1 MGGAGPGRHGRVLA
15 FCLLAAALTGT
26 TLIGTAPQPAAQ
38 SLPPAIAA
46 VVDYQRILRD
56 SRAARSI
63 REQVE
68 VRRKLYLDQLS
79 KQEQQLAEEDK
90 ALAAQRSVLTPDA
103 FAKKRREFEA
113 KVLELQKLGQERR
126 RQLDN
131 VATLALNQV
140 RQTLIE
146 LVGAMSEQRGFNLVL
161 PSSELLL
168 FSPKID
174 LTEEVLGSLD
184 KKLPSVKV
192 PEKAE

>member
-1 MGGAGPGRHGRVLA
+1 MSGGRYGRSWLVGILA
-15 FCLLAAALTGT
+15 MSVSTIIAAVPPSRAAEPL
-26 TLIGTAPQPAAQ
+26 PQAV
-38 SLPPAIAA
+38 AA

-68 VRRKLYLDQLS
+68 GRRKLYLDQLS
-79 KQEQQLAEEDK
+79 KQEQKLAEEDK
-90 ALAAQRSVLTPDA
+90 ALAAQRSVLAADV
-103 FAKKRREFEA
+103 FQQKRREFET

-131 VATLALNQV
+131 VAAAALNQV
-140 RQTLIE
+140 RQALIE
-146 LVGAMSEQRGFNLVL
+146 LIGALSDARGFNLVL

-174 LTEEVLGSLD
+174 ITEEVLASLD
-184 KKLPSVKV
+184 RKLPSVKV

>member
-1 MGGAGPGRHGRVLA
+1 MLA
-15 FCLLAAALTGT
+15 QSDPAAAADPL
-26 TLIGTAPQPAAQ
+26 PQAV
-38 SLPPAIAA
+38 AA

-68 VRRKLYLDQLS
+68 GRRKLYLDQLS
-79 KQEQQLAEEDK
+79 KQEQKLAEEDK
-90 ALAAQRSVLTPDA
+90 ALAAQRSVLAADVFTQ
-103 FAKKRREFEA
+103 KRREFEA

-131 VATLALNQV
+131 VSALALNQV
-140 RQTLIE
+140 RQALIE
-146 LVGAMSEQRGFNLVL
+146 LIGALSDARGFNLVL

-174 LTEEVLGSLD
+174 ITEEVLGSLD
-184 KKLPSVKV
+184 RKLPSVKV

>member
-1 MGGAGPGRHGRVLA
+1 MSDGRYGRSWLVGILA
-15 FCLLAAALTGT
+15 MSVSTIIAAVPPSRAAEPL
-26 TLIGTAPQPAAQ
+26 PQAV
-38 SLPPAIAA
+38 AA

-68 VRRKLYLDQLS
+68 GRRKLYLDQLS
-79 KQEQQLAEEDK
+79 KQEQKLAEEDK
-90 ALAAQRSVLTPDA
+90 ALAAQRSVLAADV
-103 FAKKRREFEA
+103 FQQKRREFET

-131 VATLALNQV
+131 VAAAALNQV
-140 RQTLIE
+140 RQALIE
-146 LVGAMSEQRGFNLVL
+146 LIGALSDARGFNLVL

-174 LTEEVLGSLD
+174 ITEEVLASLD
-184 KKLPSVKV
+184 RKLPSVKV
-192 PEKAE
+192 PEKTE